1 MSVSFQCQLCEIS
14 FEFLCADPLFLC
26 YGRSGKY
33 EDALGHF
40 ETVLGLKP
48 EAREEAVASYN
59 VACCYAKMNQVTYI
73 ILYTL
78 TFSDK
83 Y

>member
-1 MSVSFQCQLCEIS
+1 MKILVDF
-14 FEFLCADPLFLC
+14 CALTPLFLC